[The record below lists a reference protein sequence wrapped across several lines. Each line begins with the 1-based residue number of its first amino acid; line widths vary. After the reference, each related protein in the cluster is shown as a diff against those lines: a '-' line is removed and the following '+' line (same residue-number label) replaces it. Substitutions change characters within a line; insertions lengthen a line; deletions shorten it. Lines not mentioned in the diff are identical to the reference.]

1 MESFN
6 GATLCSDRLKEL
18 RSFDDT
24 KSGVQG
30 LVHTGLVTIP
40 KIFVRPPDELAE
52 EANCQR
58 SSSQLPVVDLRGLH
72 DPEDRKLVV
81 DEIRKASEE
90 WGFFHL
96 VNHGCPSSILN
107 NMLEG
112 IRKFH
117 EQNIDEKK
125 MYYSREATKKV
136 MFNSNY
142 DLFLSR
148 AANWRDSLSVSM
160 ITSPHVDPNDLPL
173 VCRDATME
181 YIKHIMI
188 LVDTIL
194 ELLSE
199 ALGLNPG
206 HLKSME
212 CDKGTTFMGHYY
224 PACPQPQLTLGL
236 TKHTDNTFITILLQV
251 QTSGLQVLHN
261 DYWIDV
267 QPFQDALTV
276 NIGDLLQIVSND
288 KFKSNVHRVLANTV
302 PRVSVV
308 SFFAGR
314 VAPPAR
320 VYAPITE
327 LTSEEN
333 PPRYGEVLV
342 SDYVSKFYVK
352 GLHEKPSLND
362 YKIL

>member
-117 EQNIDEKK
+117 EKNIDEKK
-125 MYYSREATKKV
+125 MYYSREATKKRIGETP
-136 MFNSNY
+136 Y
-142 DLFLSR
+142 DLICFYDHIASCR
-148 AANWRDSLSVSM
+148 
-160 ITSPHVDPNDLPL
+160 PHYPNDLPL

-212 CDKGTTFMGHYY
+212 CDTGTTFMGHYY

-236 TKHTDNTFITILLQV
+236 TKHTDNTFITILLQD

-267 QPFQDALTV
+267 QPIQDALTV

-288 KFKSNVHRVLANTV
+288 KFKSNVHRTMFHISQLRLSEFLHSSEQRPDKLVEV
-302 PRVSVV
+302 PPHSIHSVWMDL
-308 SFFAGR
+308 R
-314 VAPPAR
+314 
-320 VYAPITE
+320 
-327 LTSEEN
+327 L
-333 PPRYGEVLV
+333 
-342 SDYVSKFYVK
+342 
-352 GLHEKPSLND
+352 
-362 YKIL
+362 